1 MMAIGPSD
9 FEQLNEIF
17 EEFSSAMAQMTGK
30 NRARLTMNAI

>member
-17 EEFSSAMAQMTGK
+17 EEFSSAMTQMTGK
-30 NRARLTMNAI
+30 NRERLTMNAI